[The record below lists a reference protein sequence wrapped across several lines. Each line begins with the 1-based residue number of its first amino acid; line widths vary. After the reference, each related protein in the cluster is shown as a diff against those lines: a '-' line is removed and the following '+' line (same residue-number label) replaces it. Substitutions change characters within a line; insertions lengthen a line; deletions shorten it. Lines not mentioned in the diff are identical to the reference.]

1 MKIYAN
7 QLETQLSQGLQPC
20 YLIVGD
26 EPLQLKEAV
35 DSIRKKAQSEGF
47 TERDVLHVDKKF
59 KWEMLF
65 ASMGTMSLFAE
76 KKIMELHLPTG
87 KPGAAGSKAIV
98 QFVENLPLDI
108 CLIIQCEQWT
118 AASDKTKWVKT
129 IEKMGTFMR
138 VYMPKPQEFGQWL
151 RNRCNKIGLNV
162 ENDTIVLLAI
172 RLEGNLLAA
181 NQELEKL
188 KMRFSSQTITAR
200 DVAGL
205 VADNARFDVFRLT
218 DALLEN
224 NLARVLRMLRA
235 LKQNNTAIVVVH
247 WAIERQVRMLL
258 HFSYFKSKGQRIG
271 PADYRKQGIWQNQQ
285 AAIQSALNRHTATKL
300 EELLS
305 GIALLD
311 RVIKGQQATGDAW
324 LMLEQWIVKYCYPSK
339 ASTNSLA

>member
-7 QLETQLSQGLQPC
+7 QLETQLLQGLQSC

-26 EPLQLKEAV
+26 EPLQLKEAT
-35 DSIRKKAQSEGF
+35 DAIRQKAKSQGF
-47 TERDVLHVDKKF
+47 TEREVLHVDKKF

-87 KPGAAGSKAIV
+87 KPGAQGSKAIV
-98 QFVENLPLDI
+98 QFVESLPLDI
-108 CLIIQCEQWT
+108 CLIIQCEQWN

-129 IEKMGTFMR
+129 IENKGTFMR
-138 VYMPKPQEFGQWL
+138 VYMPKPQEFGQWIN
-151 RNRCNKIGLNV
+151 NRCRKIGLSV
-162 ENDTIVLLAI
+162 QADTISLLAM

-181 NQELEKL
+181 DQELEKL
-188 KMRFSSQTITAR
+188 KMRFSNQTITAQ

-224 NLARVLRMLRA
+224 NLSRVLRMLRA
-235 LKQNNTAIVVVH
+235 LKQNNTAIVVIH

-258 HFSYFKSKGQRIG
+258 HFAYIKSNGQRIG

-285 AAIQSALNRHTATKL
+285 APIQSALNRLNADKL
-300 EELLS
+300 EELLA

-311 RVIKGQQATGDAW
+311 RVIKGQASGDGW
-324 LMLEQWIVKYCYPSK
+324 LKLEEWIVKYCS
-339 ASTNSLA
+339 

>member
-7 QLETQLSQGLQPC
+7 QLDTQLAQGLKSC

-26 EPLQLKEAV
+26 EPLQLKEAT
-35 DSIRKKAQSEGF
+35 DAIRLKAQSQGF
-47 TERDVLHVDKKF
+47 TEREVLHVDKKF

-87 KPGAAGSKAIV
+87 KPGAPGSKAIV
-98 QFVENLPLDI
+98 KFVENLPLDI

-118 AASDKTKWVKT
+118 AANDKTKWVKT
-129 IEKMGTFMR
+129 IESLGIFMR
-138 VYMPKPQEFGQWL
+138 VYMPKPNEFGQWL
-151 RNRCNKIGLNV
+151 NNRCRKIGLSV
-162 ENDTIVLLAI
+162 QPDTIALLAM

-181 NQELEKL
+181 DQELEKL
-188 KMRFSSQTITAR
+188 KMRFANQTITAK

-235 LKQNNTAIVVVH
+235 LKQNNTAIVVIH

-258 HFSYFKSKGQRIG
+258 HFAYLKSKGQRIG

-285 AAIQSALNRHTATKL
+285 APIQSALNRLNADKL
-300 EELLS
+300 EELLA

-311 RVIKGQQATGDAW
+311 RVIKGQAAGDGW
-324 LMLEQWIVKYCYPSK
+324 LMVEEWIVDYC
-339 ASTNSLA
+339 L